1 MIKRKILLIIG
12 ILVSGS
18 IYSQTQNDIGRINTV
33 TTAVPFLRINPD
45 ARSGGMGDVGIAT
58 SADAN
63 ATFFNPAKLVFSDK
77 KLGLSLDYAPWLR
90 NLGITDIFITHFA
103 GYYKLDDYQALH
115 TSFKFFSL
123 GNITFTDYLGNI
135 NGQFN
140 PRELALDVGY
150 NRKLGKYVGLGVG
163 LRYIYSNLA
172 SGQQVDN
179 TPIKAGHAIGS
190 DISFAFEKPISLKGD
205 KSSIISTG
213 LAITNIGSKISYTS
227 DALEKDYIPTNL
239 GVGVGYRFMPNK
251 SNEIGIYADINKL
264 MVPTPDTVDS
274 DNNGILDFKEK
285 SPIGGMFSSFADAP
299 GGAKEEFK
307 EFMYSTGLEY
317 WYDKQFG
324 ARVGYFHEATTKG
337 NRKYFTAGVSVKY
350 SVFGLDFS
358 YLVPTSNRRNPLDNT
373 FRFSLKFD
381 FDNIGKKEKSAPE
394 EMGTVPVDEQ

>member
-1 MIKRKILLIIG
+1 VIKRKILLIIG

-179 TPIKAGHAIGS
+179 SPIKAGHAIGS

-205 KSSIISTG
+205 KSSVISTG

-381 FDNIGKKEKSAPE
+381 FDNIGKKVKSAPE

>member
-12 ILVSGS
+12 IIVSGS

-58 SADAN
+58 SVDAN

-324 ARVGYFHEATTKG
+324 ARIGYFHEATTKG

-381 FDNIGKKEKSAPE
+381 FDNVGKKEKSAPE

>member
-12 ILVSGS
+12 IVTSGCA
-18 IYSQTQNDIGRINTV
+18 YAQTQNDVGRINTV

-45 ARSGGMGDVGIAT
+45 ARSGGMGDAGIAT

-140 PRELALDVGY
+140 PREMALDVGY

-190 DISFAFEKPISLKGD
+190 DISFAFEKPISMKGD

-239 GVGVGYRFMPNK
+239 GIGAGYRFMPNK
-251 SNEIGIYADINKL
+251 SNEVGIYADINKL
-264 MVPTPDTVDS
+264 MVPTPDTIDS
-274 DNNGILDFKEK
+274 DNNGVLDFKEK

-307 EFMYSTGLEY
+307 EFMYSAGLEY

-381 FDNIGKKEKSAPE
+381 FNSIGKKDSSAPE
-394 EMGTVPVDEQ
+394 EMGTVPTEEQ

>member
-1 MIKRKILLIIG
+1 MINRKLLLIIG
-12 ILVSGS
+12 IISSG
-18 IYSQTQNDIGRINTV
+18 YVYAQTQNDVGRINTV

-45 ARSGGMGDVGIAT
+45 ARSGGMGDAGIAT
-58 SADAN
+58 SVDAN

-103 GYYKLDDYQALH
+103 GYYKLDDNQALH

-150 NRKLGKYVGLGVG
+150 NRKLGKYIGLGVG

-190 DISFAFEKPISLKGD
+190 DISFAFEKPLSMKGD

-239 GVGVGYRFMPNK
+239 GLGVGYRFMPNK

-264 MVPTPDTVDS
+264 MVPTPDTIDS

-381 FDNIGKKEKSAPE
+381 FDNLGKKNESAPE
-394 EMGTVPVDEQ
+394 EMGTVPTEEQ

>member
-1 MIKRKILLIIG
+1 VIKRKILLIIG

-205 KSSIISTG
+205 KSSVISTG

-381 FDNIGKKEKSAPE
+381 FDNIGKKVKSAPE